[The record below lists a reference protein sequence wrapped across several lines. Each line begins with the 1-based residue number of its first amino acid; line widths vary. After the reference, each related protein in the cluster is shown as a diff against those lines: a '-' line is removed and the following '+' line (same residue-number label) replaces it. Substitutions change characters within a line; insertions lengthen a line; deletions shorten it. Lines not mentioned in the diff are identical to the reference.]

1 MKSRQTPVRYLYR
14 KIRGTW
20 TVDKSI
26 SIFFFLSYLILSI
39 LIFYITST
47 HSLPIHSYI
56 YTYIYVYKKINTII
70 WLIEIEIRTTET
82 RCFSHPVSICK
93 SWNFIYIFQIF
104 VSTKYIPYIHRW
116 KIIAKDWKGPKIT
129 RIDRHAKSHDEKS
142 SLFKNRYEI
151 SLVSINLTLPTN
163 PIPFQCPS
171 FVHEARR
178 RISQHPHFRLTK
190 MFSNSSLVMRR
201 WGLVGLSVGLP
212 YNLLLMA
219 YSLGLSSH
227 LTLNHQSHTNT
238 AWLNCVPFGH
248 RNVAWRPS
256 MSQ

>member
-47 HSLPIHSYI
+47 HSSPIHSYI

-82 RCFSHPVSICK
+82 RCFSHPVNICK
-93 SWNFIYIFQIF
+93 SWNFIYIFQIS

-129 RIDRHAKSHDEKS
+129 RIDRYAKSHDEKS